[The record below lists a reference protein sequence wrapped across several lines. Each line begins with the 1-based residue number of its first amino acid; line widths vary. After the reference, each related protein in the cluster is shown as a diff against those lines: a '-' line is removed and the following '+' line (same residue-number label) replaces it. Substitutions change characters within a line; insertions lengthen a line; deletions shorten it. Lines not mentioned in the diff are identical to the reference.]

1 MSRQDTRLDENSVAL
16 AGHMRFGPI
25 STSGTGGQ
33 VLQLGSFLGVLRS
46 VVIYY
51 NPALMR
57 RNRQLYQGLIAPGD
71 LAFDIGA
78 HVGTRARALRRCG
91 ARVVAFE
98 PQPVFAR
105 FLRWTLPRGIVLVEA
120 ALGKTES
127 RAQMAVSRRHPTVSS
142 LRGSLP
148 AEARAMPGFEHV
160 RWDSRAEVRV
170 TTLDAM
176 IAAHG
181 LPNYIKIDVEGYE
194 AEVLAGL
201 GQPVDLVSFEY
212 LPGLPQ
218 ASAAVLARLAEL
230 GQYEFNVVR
239 GENAG
244 FDWSDWQDIDHLRE
258 WLAEQAPD
266 SGSGDIY
273 ARRIAA
279 GRTSQPAGLAQ
290 TA

>member
-1 MSRQDTRLDENSVAL
+1 M
-16 AGHMRFGPI
+16 
-25 STSGTGGQ
+25 
-33 VLQLGSFLGVLRS
+33 QLSSILGVLRS

-57 RNRQLYQGLIAPGD
+57 RNRALYRELIGPGD
-71 LAFDIGA
+71 LAFDVGA
-78 HVGTRARALRRCG
+78 HVGTRARAMRHYG
-91 ARVVAFE
+91 ARVIAFE

-105 FLRWTLPRGIVLVEA
+105 FLRWALPRDILLVEA
-120 ALGKTES
+120 ALGRAES

-142 LRGSLP
+142 LRDSLP
-148 AEARAMPGFEHV
+148 DEARAMPGFEHV
-160 RWDSRAEVRV
+160 RWDSRAEVHV

-181 LPNYIKIDVEGYE
+181 LPRYIKIDVEGYE
-194 AEVLAGL
+194 AEVLSGL
-201 GQPVDLVSFEY
+201 SQPVDLVSFEY

-230 GQYEFNVVR
+230 GTYEFNVVR

-244 FDWSDWQDIDHLRE
+244 FDWPDWRDLAQLRA
-258 WLAEQAPD
+258 WLARQAPD

-273 ARRIAA
+273 ARRI
-279 GRTSQPAGLAQ
+279 T
-290 TA
+290 T

>member
-1 MSRQDTRLDENSVAL
+1 MRL
-16 AGHMRFGPI
+16 
-25 STSGTGGQ
+25 SGI
-33 VLQLGSFLGVLRS
+33 LGVLRS
-46 VVIYY
+46 VAIYY

-57 RNRQLYQGLIAPGD
+57 RNRRLYRGLIGPGD
-71 LAFDIGA
+71 LAFDVGA

-98 PQPVFAR
+98 PQPVFAA
-105 FLRWTLPRGIVLVEA
+105 FLRHTLPRDVVLMEA
-120 ALGKTES
+120 ALGQTES

-148 AEARAMPGFEHV
+148 AEARTMPGFEHV
-160 RWDSRAEVRV
+160 RWDSRAEVAV

-181 LPNYIKIDVEGYE
+181 MPRYIKIDVEGYE

-201 GQPVDLVSFEY
+201 SHPAEIVSFEY

-218 ASAAVLARLAEL
+218 ASAAVVARLAEL
-230 GQYEFNVVR
+230 GHYEFNVVR

-244 FDWSDWQDIDHLRE
+244 FDWSDWRDADGLRA
-258 WLAEQAPD
+258 WLSTQAPD
-266 SGSGDIY
+266 SGSGDVY
-273 ARRIAA
+273 ARRVRA
-279 GRTSQPAGLAQ
+279 
-290 TA
+290 